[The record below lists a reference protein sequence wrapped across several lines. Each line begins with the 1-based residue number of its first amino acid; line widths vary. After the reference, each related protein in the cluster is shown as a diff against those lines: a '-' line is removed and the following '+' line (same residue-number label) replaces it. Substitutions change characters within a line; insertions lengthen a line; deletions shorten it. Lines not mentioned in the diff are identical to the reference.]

1 VETVP
6 VCIISGGGGG
16 ICEFGTK
23 GSCEFNI
30 IEFIKNSSMKP
41 FFNVIPLQRTRDI
54 GDIPLVKIKG

>member
-41 FFNVIPLQRTRDI
+41 FFNVIPLQPSRYFSNIR
-54 GDIPLVKIKG
+54 LVKIKD